1 MLKINIYSL
10 KIFIKTFLI
19 VNLSVVF
26 IFVIYKISYF
36 FITFKEKSF
45 EILVDYMVNN
55 LIVSFFYALPIT
67 TAISFFIFNNFL
79 RKIKLLYV
87 IESFGLKPFSV
98 LKYVLNGSIFI
109 VLLSLF
115 VNQFLLPYAI
125 TNLKVIEHVYQKKQ
139 EYTDQIVTEFRFV
152 QKDKNNIEFFKS
164 NVAYSYG
171 LFFNTE
177 AVLIQNGH
185 IAKIIKSEK
194 ALLKNKE
201 IEFFKPKIVELY
213 PTFYEHTSNDFLLE
227 ANIKKE
233 DIQKL
238 AKPIDGLSLT
248 DLIFLIQ
255 KLNYLGLNISPY
267 ISYLVFRIG
276 YSFLPFI
283 IISILIFYSIKSTS
297 SIELYKNS
305 LITLFLIGL
314 SIGFFFSVSSKSGSS
329 FLLTMV
335 PYLFWFIFAIKKL
348 FNLVKY

>member
-1 MLKINIYSL
+1 MLKINIYAL

-36 FITFKEKSF
+36 FVTFKEKSF
-45 EILVDYMVNN
+45 EILINYMLND

-79 RKIKLLYV
+79 RKIKLLHV
-87 IESFGLKPFSV
+87 IESFGVKPFSL
-98 LKYVLNGSIFI
+98 LKHVLNGSIFI

-139 EYTDQIVTEFRFV
+139 EYTYQIVTEFRFV
-152 QKDKNNIEFFKS
+152 QKDKNNIEFFRS
-164 NVAYSYG
+164 NLAYSNG
-171 LFFNTE
+171 LFLNTE
-177 AVLIQNGH
+177 MVLIQNGH
-185 IAKIIKSEK
+185 ITKVIKSKK
-194 ALLKNKE
+194 ALLKNKR
-201 IEFFKPKIVELY
+201 IEFFNPKIVELY
-213 PTFYEHTSNDFLLE
+213 PNLYEYKLNNFSLE
-227 ANIKKE
+227 ANIKKQ

-248 DLIFLIQ
+248 DLIFLVK
-255 KLNYLGLNISPY
+255 KLSYLGLNISPY

-276 YSFLPFI
+276 YSLLPFI
-283 IISILIFYSIKSTS
+283 IISILIFYSVKSTS

-305 LITLFLIGL
+305 LIILFLIGI
-314 SIGFFFSVSSKSGSS
+314 SIGFFFSVSSRSSSSS
-329 FLLTMV
+329 FLTIA
-335 PYLFWFIFAIKKL
+335 PYLFWFIVAIKKL
-348 FNLVKY
+348 FNLAKY